1 MTGGAAGAGGAG
13 ATGGTEGTGV
23 GGAGG
28 TGGTGGPGRTG
39 RTGGAGS
46 WRGWGGGGNWNG
58 PQQGWGE
65 HLHREPLASRVPLP
79 VCTARGYSAHHHP
92 NEEVLVSWGCY
103 ITEGHRAGS

>member
-1 MTGGAAGAGGAG
+1 M
-13 ATGGTEGTGV
+13 EGPEGL
-23 GGAGG
+23 GELEGLEGLG
-28 TGGTGGPGRTG
+28 ELERL
-39 RTGGAGS
+39 
-46 WRGWGGGGNWNG
+46 GGGGGGSWNG

-65 HLHREPLASRVPLP
+65 HLQREPLASHVPLP

>member
-1 MTGGAAGAGGAG
+1 MTGGAAGA
-13 ATGGTEGTGV
+13 

-39 RTGGAGS
+39 RAGGAGG
-46 WRGWGGGGNWNG
+46 WRGWVGGGGSWNG

-65 HLHREPLASRVPLP
+65 HLQREPLASHVPLP
-79 VCTARGYSAHHHP
+79 VCTARGYSAHHYP
-92 NEEVLVSWGCY
+92 NGEVLVSWGCY